1 MKILSRDFTR
11 GEKALLLLLAL
22 VLVGMV
28 YYFLVDRPVRND
40 LASAKAEKEAIQTEL
55 TALQLQIAKLEQM
68 QAELESI
75 QANPQVSR
83 MGSYN
88 NNREELAFL
97 NDILDGTEDYTVT
110 FSGVTRDGDQIRRNF
125 SLRFTVSSYAAME
138 RVIKQIYSSE
148 LRCLIDD
155 INYSRTR
162 VYYNTAERLNH
173 GADYRDV
180 VTVNATA
187 TFFETMVGGTPDAGL
202 PQSGKAAS

>member
-68 QAELESI
+68 QAD
-75 QANPQVSR
+75 
-83 MGSYN
+83 
-88 NNREELAFL
+88 F
-97 NDILDGTEDYTVT
+97 ILDGTEDYTVT